1 MFGVKIL
8 AALVLAG
15 SLITGGS
22 SSCRSSKAKSQS
34 NSMNQTDNGPAADLQ
49 VIAEGSV
56 SPVKSPFV
64 GVIRDAETYATLRG
78 ISPNLPELN
87 QQYFQSNLVIAAFL
101 GERNTGG
108 YSVAISRESSGQIR
122 INEKAPRKDAIVTQM
137 ITSPFKV
144 VSLALNGTAA
154 VQLSLDER
162 FKQNAQLY
170 RISEGTFTTS
180 GGFAGRS
187 DSYQLNGKLQV
198 TRLYPLMTIG
208 FAIVSSGVTR
218 ERTLRDVA
226 TGLVKD
232 GELVIGRMNHGS
244 LIDTPSGDLQVR
256 GRFAEGN
263 KLLLELN
270 TGPVTV
276 PDGYAGKG
284 TIQAQLVA
292 ASAN

>member
-1 MFGVKIL
+1 MFGVKII
-8 AALVLAG
+8 AALVLAA
-15 SLITGGS
+15 SLFTGGS
-22 SSCRSSKAKSQS
+22 SSCRSRNANSQS
-34 NSMNQTDNGPAADLQ
+34 KSMTQTDTDPAADLK

-78 ISPNLPELN
+78 ISPNLPELK
-87 QQYFQSNLVIAAFL
+87 QEYFQSNLVIAAFL

-108 YSVAISRESSGQIR
+108 YSVAISRDPNGQIR

-144 VSLALNGTAA
+144 VSMATNGTAA

-162 FKQNAQLY
+162 FKQNARLY
-170 RISEGTFTTS
+170 RISEGTFTVS

-208 FAIVSSGVTR
+208 FAVVSSGTTR
-218 ERTLRDVA
+218 ERMLRDVA
-226 TGLVKD
+226 TGIFKD
-232 GELVIGRMNHGS
+232 GELVVSRMSHGS
-244 LIDTPSGDLQVR
+244 LVDTPSGDLQVR
-256 GRFAEGN
+256 SRFTEGN
-263 KLLLELN
+263 KLRLEFD
-270 TGPVTV
+270 TGRVTV
-276 PDGYAGKG
+276 PDGYAGTG
-284 TIQAQLVA
+284 TIQAELVA

>member
-8 AALVLAG
+8 AALVLAA

-22 SSCRSSKAKSQS
+22 SSCRRSSANSQS
-34 NSMNQTDNGPAADLQ
+34 NSMSETDNGPAADLK
-49 VIAEGSV
+49 VISEGSV
-56 SPVKSPFV
+56 SQVKSPFV
-64 GVIRDAETYATLRG
+64 GVIRDAETYATLRN
-78 ISPNLPELN
+78 ISPILPELN
-87 QQYFQSNLVIAAFL
+87 QQYFQSSLVIAAFL

-108 YSVAISRESSGQIR
+108 YSVAISREPSGQIR
-122 INEKAPRKDAIVTQM
+122 ISEKAPRKDAIVTQM

-144 VSLALNGTAA
+144 VSMPSNGTTS
-154 VQLSLDER
+154 VQLLLGER
-162 FKQNAQLY
+162 FKQNAELY
-170 RISEGTFTTS
+170 RISEGTFTIS
-180 GGFAGRS
+180 GGFAGRT

-208 FAIVSSGVTR
+208 FAVVSSGVTR
-218 ERTLRDVA
+218 ERTLREAA
-226 TGLVKD
+226 TGAVKD
-232 GELVIGRMNHGS
+232 GELIIGRMSHGS

-256 GRFAEGN
+256 GKFAEGN

-284 TIQAQLVA
+284 ILQAQLVA